1 MNQNDYIAHWGIRGM
16 KWGIRR
22 YQNADGTLTEA
33 GKKRRASKEEK
44 KTKVSKMS
52 DSELQQSLSRLRM
65 EAEYKRLLAERKP
78 KRSGRIKKIM
88 GDIGEQAV
96 KSLATKGIEKI
107 VKKVFSE
114 PDPRTKLDVK
124 DVTKLSDKKLAEYN
138 KRYAAEKLARKNA
151 EERISEIAERAE
163 RNRIDSAERARYE
176 QWLEDRAIFNRTI

>member
-1 MNQNDYIAHWGIRGM
+1 MNQNDYIAHWGIKGM

-44 KTKVSKMS
+44 KSKVSKMS
-52 DSELQQSLSRLRM
+52 DSELQQRLSRLRM
-65 EAEYKRLLAERKP
+65 EAEYKRLLAEQKP
-78 KRSGRIKKIM
+78 KRSGRFKKIM

-107 VKKVFSE
+107 VKKVFRE

-124 DVTKLSDKKLAEYN
+124 DVTKLSDKQLAEYN
-138 KRYAAEKLARKNA
+138 KRYAAEKLAKKNA
-151 EERISEIAERAE
+151 EDRISEIAERAE

-176 QWLEDRAIFNRTI
+176 RWLEDRAIFNRTI